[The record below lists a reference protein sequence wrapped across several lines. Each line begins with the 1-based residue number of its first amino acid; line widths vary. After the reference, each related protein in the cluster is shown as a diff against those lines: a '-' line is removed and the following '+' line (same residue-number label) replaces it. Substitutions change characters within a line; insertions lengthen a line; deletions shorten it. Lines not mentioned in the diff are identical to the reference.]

1 MVQRKVKKRIVNQKY
16 KGFTYM
22 KTLTG
27 VKKEIDGVERFYLFH
42 TTYQKIYKAGKNFNT
57 DNLDEILPGILKQRN
72 VNGVLVV
79 FEVTFDETGETTMVS
94 NYINPQVMVN
104 IMRKKER
111 VFDYV
116 GKKLQLGD
124 TKYRTLKFIY
134 LRIIYEKGKHK

>member
-1 MVQRKVKKRIVNQKY
+1 
-16 KGFTYM
+16 M

-27 VKKEIDGVERFYLFH
+27 VTKEIEGEEHFFTFK
-42 TTYQKIYKAGKNFNT
+42 TTYQKIYKAGRNFNT
-57 DNLDEILPGILKQRN
+57 DNLDEVLPQILSTRK
-72 VNGVLVV
+72 VSGVLVV

-94 NYINPQVMVN
+94 NFINPQVMVN
-104 IMRKKER
+104 IKRNNEK

-134 LRIIYEKGKHK
+134 LRTIYLK